1 MNEIIINIISV
12 VVTSIVLPLISI
24 AGAKL
29 IQFIN
34 SKIKNN
40 KAADL
45 LTTATTIVIN
55 AVRSVFQTYVE
66 ALKKEGCFNKD
77 AQIIALNKA
86 KDIALTQMTDE
97 VKDYLVTTYGSLD
110 SWLDTNIEATINILK
125 NKYTSWQDEV
135 ACIYNKN
142 GEHNNY

>member
-12 VVTSIVLPLISI
+12 LVTSIVLPLISI

-66 ALKKEGCFNKD
+66 ALKKEGSFNKD

-97 VKDYLVTTYGSLD
+97 VKNYLVTTYGSLD

-125 NKYTSWQDEV
+125 NKS
-135 ACIYNKN
+135 
-142 GEHNNY
+142 

>member
-66 ALKKEGCFNKD
+66 ALKKEGSFNKD

-86 KDIALTQMTDE
+86 KDIVLTQMTDE

-125 NKYTSWQDEV
+125 NK
-135 ACIYNKN
+135 
-142 GEHNNY
+142 

>member
-66 ALKKEGCFNKD
+66 ALKKEGSFNKD

-97 VKDYLVTTYGSLD
+97 VKNYLVTTYGSLD
-110 SWLDTNIEATINILK
+110 SWLDTNIEANINILK
-125 NKYTSWQDEV
+125 NKS
-135 ACIYNKN
+135 
-142 GEHNNY
+142 

>member
-40 KAADL
+40 KAVDL

-66 ALKKEGCFNKD
+66 ALKKEGSFNKD

-86 KDIALTQMTDE
+86 KDIALAQMTDE
-97 VKDYLVTTYGSLD
+97 VKNYLVTTYGSLD

-125 NKYTSWQDEV
+125 NK
-135 ACIYNKN
+135 
-142 GEHNNY
+142 

>member
-66 ALKKEGCFNKD
+66 ALKKEGSFNKD

-97 VKDYLVTTYGSLD
+97 VKDYLFTTYGGLD
-110 SWLDTNIEATINILK
+110 SWVDTNIEATINILK
-125 NKYTSWQDEV
+125 NKS
-135 ACIYNKN
+135 
-142 GEHNNY
+142 

>member
-1 MNEIIINIISV
+1 MNEILINIISV

-55 AVRSVFQTYVE
+55 AVTSVFQTYVE
-66 ALKKEGCFNKD
+66 ALKKEGSFNKV

-86 KDIALTQMTDE
+86 KDIALSQITDE
-97 VKDYLVTTYGSLD
+97 VKNYLVTTYGSLD

-125 NKYTSWQDEV
+125 NKW
-135 ACIYNKN
+135 
-142 GEHNNY
+142 

>member
-12 VVTSIVLPLISI
+12 VVTSIVLTLISI

-66 ALKKEGCFNKD
+66 ALKKEGSFNKD

-97 VKDYLVTTYGSLD
+97 VKNYLVTTYGSLD

-125 NKYTSWQDEV
+125 NKS
-135 ACIYNKN
+135 
-142 GEHNNY
+142 

>member
-66 ALKKEGCFNKD
+66 ALKKEGSFNKD

-97 VKDYLVTTYGSLD
+97 VKEYLVKTYGNLD

-125 NKYTSWQDEV
+125 NK
-135 ACIYNKN
+135 
-142 GEHNNY
+142 

>member
-66 ALKKEGCFNKD
+66 SLKKEGSFKKD

-125 NKYTSWQDEV
+125 NK
-135 ACIYNKN
+135 
-142 GEHNNY
+142 

>member
-66 ALKKEGCFNKD
+66 ALKQQGKFDIEAQKTAFQMTSKAVLDILSDDAKEYLTAAVGDLNVYITKKIE
-77 AQIIALNKA
+77 AEVNLNK
-86 KDIALTQMTDE
+86 
-97 VKDYLVTTYGSLD
+97 
-110 SWLDTNIEATINILK
+110 
-125 NKYTSWQDEV
+125 
-135 ACIYNKN
+135 
-142 GEHNNY
+142 

>member
-66 ALKKEGCFNKD
+66 ALKKEGNFNKD

-86 KDIALTQMTDE
+86 KDIVLTQMTDE
-97 VKDYLVTTYGSLD
+97 VKEYLVKTYGSLD

-125 NKYTSWQDEV
+125 NK
-135 ACIYNKN
+135 
-142 GEHNNY
+142 

>member
-12 VVTSIVLPLISI
+12 VVTSIDLPLISI

-66 ALKKEGCFNKD
+66 ALKKEGSFNKD

-86 KDIALTQMTDE
+86 KDIALTQMTDD

-110 SWLDTNIEATINILK
+110 TWLDTNIEATINILK
-125 NKYTSWQDEV
+125 NKS
-135 ACIYNKN
+135 
-142 GEHNNY
+142 

>member
-40 KAADL
+40 KAADF

-66 ALKKEGCFNKD
+66 ALKKEGSFNKD

-97 VKDYLVTTYGSLD
+97 VKEYLVKTYGNLD

-125 NKYTSWQDEV
+125 NKS
-135 ACIYNKN
+135 
-142 GEHNNY
+142 

>member
-55 AVRSVFQTYVE
+55 SVRSVFQTYVE
-66 ALKKEGCFNKD
+66 ALKKEGSFNKD

-97 VKDYLVTTYGSLD
+97 VKNYLVTTYGSLD

-125 NKYTSWQDEV
+125 NK
-135 ACIYNKN
+135 
-142 GEHNNY
+142 

>member
-40 KAADL
+40 KAANL

-66 ALKKEGCFNKD
+66 ALKKEGSFNKD

-97 VKDYLVTTYGSLD
+97 VKEYLVKTYGNLD

-125 NKYTSWQDEV
+125 NKS
-135 ACIYNKN
+135 
-142 GEHNNY
+142 

>member
-66 ALKKEGCFNKD
+66 ALKKEGSFNKD

-97 VKDYLVTTYGSLD
+97 VKTYLVTTYGSLD

-125 NKYTSWQDEV
+125 NKS
-135 ACIYNKN
+135 
-142 GEHNNY
+142 

>member
-12 VVTSIVLPLISI
+12 VVTSIVLPLVSI

-66 ALKKEGCFNKD
+66 ALKKEGSFNKD

-125 NKYTSWQDEV
+125 NK
-135 ACIYNKN
+135 
-142 GEHNNY
+142 

>member
-12 VVTSIVLPLISI
+12 VVTSIVLPRISI

-66 ALKKEGCFNKD
+66 ALKKEGSFNKD

-97 VKDYLVTTYGSLD
+97 VKNYLVTTYGSLD

-125 NKYTSWQDEV
+125 NKS
-135 ACIYNKN
+135 
-142 GEHNNY
+142 

>member
-66 ALKKEGCFNKD
+66 ALKKEGSFNKD

-110 SWLDTNIEATINILK
+110 SWLDTNIEATINIVK
-125 NKYTSWQDEV
+125 NKS
-135 ACIYNKN
+135 
-142 GEHNNY
+142 

>member
-66 ALKKEGCFNKD
+66 ALKKEGSFNKD

-86 KDIALTQMTDE
+86 KDIALTQMTDD
-97 VKDYLVTTYGSLD
+97 VKDYLVTTHGSLD
-110 SWLDTNIEATINILK
+110 TWLDTNIEATINILK
-125 NKYTSWQDEV
+125 NKS
-135 ACIYNKN
+135 
-142 GEHNNY
+142 

>member
-12 VVTSIVLPLISI
+12 VVTSIILPLISI

-66 ALKKEGCFNKD
+66 ALKKEGSFNKD

-97 VKDYLVTTYGSLD
+97 VKNYLVTTYGSLD
-110 SWLDTNIEATINILK
+110 SWIDTNIEATINILK
-125 NKYTSWQDEV
+125 NK
-135 ACIYNKN
+135 
-142 GEHNNY
+142 

>member
-1 MNEIIINIISV
+1 MKDIIINIISI

-66 ALKKEGCFNKD
+66 ALKKEGSFNKD

-97 VKDYLVTTYGSLD
+97 VKNYLVTTYGSLD

-125 NKYTSWQDEV
+125 NKS
-135 ACIYNKN
+135 
-142 GEHNNY
+142 

>member
-66 ALKKEGCFNKD
+66 ALKKEGSFNKD

-86 KDIALTQMTDE
+86 KDIALIQMTDE
-97 VKDYLVTTYGSLD
+97 VKNYLVTTYGSLD
-110 SWLDTNIEATINILK
+110 SWLDTNIEAIINILK
-125 NKYTSWQDEV
+125 NK
-135 ACIYNKN
+135 
-142 GEHNNY
+142 

>member
-12 VVTSIVLPLISI
+12 VVTSFVLPLISI

-66 ALKKEGCFNKD
+66 ALKKEGSFNKD

-97 VKDYLVTTYGSLD
+97 VKNYLVTTYGSLD

-125 NKYTSWQDEV
+125 NK
-135 ACIYNKN
+135 
-142 GEHNNY
+142 

>member
-12 VVTSIVLPLISI
+12 VVTSIVLPLSSI

-66 ALKKEGCFNKD
+66 ALKKEGSFNKD

-86 KDIALTQMTDE
+86 KDIALTQMTNE

-125 NKYTSWQDEV
+125 NK
-135 ACIYNKN
+135 
-142 GEHNNY
+142 

>member
-66 ALKKEGCFNKD
+66 ALKKEGSFNKD
-77 AQIIALNKA
+77 AQLIALNKA

-97 VKDYLVTTYGSLD
+97 VKNYLVTTFG
-110 SWLDTNIEATINILK
+110 N
-125 NKYTSWQDEV
+125 V
-135 ACIYNKN
+135 
-142 GEHNNY
+142 

>member
-1 MNEIIINIISV
+1 MNEIIINTISV

-66 ALKKEGCFNKD
+66 ALKKEGSFNKD

-97 VKDYLVTTYGSLD
+97 VKNYLVTTYGSLD

-125 NKYTSWQDEV
+125 NK
-135 ACIYNKN
+135 
-142 GEHNNY
+142 

>member
-66 ALKKEGCFNKD
+66 ALKKEGSFNKD
-77 AQIIALNKA
+77 AQIVALNKA

-97 VKDYLVTTYGSLD
+97 VKNYLVTTYGSLD

-125 NKYTSWQDEV
+125 NKS
-135 ACIYNKN
+135 
-142 GEHNNY
+142 